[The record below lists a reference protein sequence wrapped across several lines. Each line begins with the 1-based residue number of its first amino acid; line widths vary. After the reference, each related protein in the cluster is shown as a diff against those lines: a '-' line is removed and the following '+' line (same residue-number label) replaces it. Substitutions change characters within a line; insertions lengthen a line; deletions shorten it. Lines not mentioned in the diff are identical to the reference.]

1 MKGKYDAISP
11 WPFKKKVTFT
21 LIDQEEDL
29 LKRENVVGKLAP
41 DNDIPGTF
49 SRPKRAENLGRG
61 KPQFISHR
69 KL

>member
-1 MKGKYDAISP
+1 MLSYLGLSTKR
-11 WPFKKKVTFT
+11 TFI
-21 LIDQEEDL
+21 LINQKEDL
-29 LKRENVVGKLAP
+29 LKRENVVAKLTP
-41 DNDIPGTF
+41 NNDIPGTF